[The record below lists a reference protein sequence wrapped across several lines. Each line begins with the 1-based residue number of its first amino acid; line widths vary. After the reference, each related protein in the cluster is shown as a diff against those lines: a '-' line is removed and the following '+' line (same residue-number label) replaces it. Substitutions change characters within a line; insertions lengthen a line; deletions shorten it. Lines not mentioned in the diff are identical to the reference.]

1 MGDNVLVGKE
11 VIVLQEMEAKRVGNG
26 IRELRQRRG
35 LSLAEFARI
44 ANIPDDYLIRLEQG
58 NELKI
63 KKESWRIFG
72 KPVESLNRRDAC
84 RIESQGPDYDPYRG
98 VASGQ
103 PPLYPPSFDLIG
115 RGNLF

>member
-11 VIVLQEMEAKRVGNG
+11 VIVLQETEAKRVGNG

-63 KKESWRIFG
+63 KKVILENLRQAGRIF
-72 KPVESLNRRDAC
+72 ERERHL
-84 RIESQGPDYDPYRG
+84 PY
-98 VASGQ
+98 
-103 PPLYPPSFDLIG
+103 
-115 RGNLF
+115 